1 MYGKDLDHI
10 PDNLVPIRST
20 QNKIIRAIFG
30 KRLKNKNNSEF
41 TSSSPL
47 YKKLNVLKFHDLY
60 YYNLSLLAFNFF
72 HNDLCPDAIKTRFT
86 LQNSQKYDLKNKNDE
101 PLTYSVPKLDKTYR
115 KPIIA
120 ASLMWNKIPA
130 DIKSLSK
137 NKFKNELKKFLMKKY
152 VN

>member
-1 MYGKDLDHI
+1 M
-10 PDNLVPIRST
+10 
-20 QNKIIRAIFG
+20 
-30 KRLKNKNNSEF
+30 
-41 TSSSPL
+41 
-47 YKKLNVLKFHDLY
+47 NVLKFHDLY

-137 NKFKNELKKFLMKKY
+137 NKFKNELKKFLMKNY
-152 VN
+152 